1 MVIDNFLGGF
11 LIILQT
17 QRKVILQFRKQ
28 DAYNI
33 FGNRIGDFIAVYI
46 DNHIWSSTPSH
57 NS

>member
-1 MVIDNFLGGF
+1 MVIDIFLGGF

-46 DNHIWSSTPSH
+46 DNHIWSSLDH
-57 NS
+57 VL